1 MTLSYDVFWSFRSP
15 YSYLLTPRLLDF
27 ERDYDVIAT
36 VRPVYPIAVRVEG
49 FFKTVN
55 PLWWRYLR
63 QDVARTAAMLGMPYA
78 PPDPDPIL
86 MDIKTGDVSKHQP
99 HIVRLTRL
107 GIAAVERGKGL
118 AFLREVSAVIFGG
131 TRDWHLGDHL
141 ARAAE
146 RAGLDLAEL
155 DTDVEANGERHETV
169 IAENQQAQERAGHWG
184 VPLMAFEG
192 EPFFGQDRFEALKW
206 RLGQKGLTRRSRR

>member
-1 MTLSYDVFWSFRSP
+1 MTLTYDVFWSFRSP
-15 YSYLLTPRLLDF
+15 YSYLLTPRLLKF
-27 ERDYDVIAT
+27 EREYDVIAK

-63 QDVARTAAMLGMPYA
+63 QDVARTAEMLGMPYA

-86 MDIKTGDVSKHQP
+86 MDIGTGEVSKHQP
-99 HIVRLTRL
+99 YIVRLTRL
-107 GIAAVERGKGL
+107 GVAAAKRGKGL
-118 AFLREVSAVIFGG
+118 PFLKEVSTVIFGG
-131 TRDWHLGDHL
+131 TRGWHLSNHL
-141 ARAAE
+141 ASAAE
-146 RAGLDLAEL
+146 RAGLEIAEL
-155 DTDVEANGERHETV
+155 EFEIEANGERYEAV
-169 IAENQQAQERAGHWG
+169 IAENQKGQEQAGHWG

-206 RLGQKGLTRRSRR
+206 RMAQKGLTIRA